1 MRKHNDESEAD
12 KTEPP
17 RQHLQ
22 KALRTCIACLV
33 VLTLVDACHRNERQ
47 DKERPIVAAAVSQP
61 PPPAVEIPSA
71 SAVSTNLSAAVAV
84 FKSEKLVACVD
95 IEVATELISWLLRNA
110 PTKNILDAGMTAQA
124 IVDNEVKGSCEG
136 ENSMIAAALEKRS
149 KGASLALLPKGNA
162 EAIPTNCK
170 AQFSGRTVTS
180 RCNVTFDIFETVRQ
194 KFDAGSGYT
203 SLTVQ
208 HYDFASDDAFLRGCL
223 AAKGTWWE
231 LAKDSHEYT
240 HAHASELLKR
250 ATEDLNK

>member
-1 MRKHNDESEAD
+1 MSKHNDESGAD
-12 KTEPP
+12 KAEPP

-22 KALRTCIACLV
+22 KALRTCTACLL

-47 DKERPIVAAAVSQP
+47 DKEHPIVAAAVSQP
-61 PPPAVEIPSA
+61 PPPVEVPSA

-95 IEVATELISWLLRNA
+95 IAVATELISWLLRNA
-110 PTKNILDAGMTAQA
+110 TTKNILDAGMTAQA
-124 IVDNEVKGSCEG
+124 IVDDEVKSACEG
-136 ENSMIAAALEKRS
+136 GISMIAAALEKRS
-149 KGASLALLPKGNA
+149 KGAAVALLPKGNA
-162 EAIPTNCK
+162 EAIPMNCK

-180 RCNVTFDIFETVRQ
+180 RCNVSFDMFGTVRQ
-194 KFDAGSGYT
+194 KVDAGSGYT
-203 SLTVQ
+203 SLTIQ